1 MSNPTPPASGALV
14 QDDAFRAPMT
24 SEQIAADNFVCQSRN
39 ILDSIENE
47 SDLTINEKSKL
58 FDLMQH
64 WCMTRPS
71 TPGHAQAVS
80 ASLRHAFYELV
91 FENWDSENNFILFPV
106 RAEKKLAQIAVPVG
120 VFTGDLP
127 VTPRKRKLGQEQRLN
142 KGRRAGAPA
151 YLSFHLNAQGI
162 NFETLWRDQHG
173 STVNSKFVRLAE
185 GLTMEKAIEKAIL
198 NWDAWEHKLV
208 QQYNAEMVIAMAR
221 SRIREFSRAGTAA
234 PPYVP
239 SELEI
244 NGRLI
249 KCDLIS
255 DGMHE
260 MSQSFLRI
268 VQAVEC
274 VHPGAPR
281 NRM

>member
-1 MSNPTPPASGALV
+1 MSNPTPPASGTKV
-14 QDDAFRAPMT
+14 PDDTLKAPMM

-39 ILDSIENE
+39 ILDSIINE

-58 FDLMQH
+58 FDLLQH
-64 WCMTRPS
+64 WCMARPS

-91 FENWDSENNFILFPV
+91 FENWDSENDFISFPV

-120 VFTGDLP
+120 VFTEDLP
-127 VTPRKRKLGQEQRLN
+127 VTPRKRKLGQEQQLN
-142 KGRRAGAPA
+142 KDRRAGAPA
-151 YLSFHLNAQGI
+151 YLSVHLNAQGF

-173 STVNSKFVRLAE
+173 SIVNSKFVRLAE

-198 NWDAWEHKLV
+198 NWDARERKLV
-208 QQYNAEMVIAMAR
+208 QQYNTDMVIALAR
-221 SRIREFSRAGTAA
+221 RRIREFSRAGTAA
-234 PPYVP
+234 LPYVP

-268 VQAVEC
+268 VQAVERRQ
-274 VHPGAPR
+274 PRAPR